1 MGEFDLFNFLYALSS
16 FCVGGAAML
25 GTFLALVSIF
35 PVQKIDDNE
44 KLLGQRLN
52 ELLTISFRTVDSYDE
67 LVEVRSQLMNV
78 AKSYKQIFDEW
89 GFQKESYHNL
99 INMAQ
104 NITVAIQSL
113 VIIAISCFIVAVS
126 KATDLLF
133 LALLS
138 AAFLIGIAIKFERK
152 YNRHSFFYKIT
163 AIRQRFL
170 KNVFFQRDQIQYP
183 LPEKLFYPCYFKN
196 IKLRNQLPSSGE
208 KLDIISIRAF
218 SQITFIRIHGNKE
231 KVAGDSQ
238 LHLTKYYI
246 DSMEFAKKYGIQ
258 SYICFY
264 IPNSIK
270 MNSDLQITVYCVKS
284 QSKNRVF
291 QIKKSE
297 IEKFYKEKDY
307 YELVLRSTVLPEKIE
322 KVMVNLVDEKVT
334 FWYKREYI
342 EQANFLSCAHMGWT
356 DGTYYDMFNFN
367 YVDSISLYED
377 KE

>member
-138 AAFLIGIAIKFERK
+138 AAFLIGIAIKFKRK

-218 SQITFIRIHGNKE
+218 SWVTFIKIHGNKE

-238 LHLTKYYI
+238 LVGL
-246 DSMEFAKKYGIQ
+246 SN
-258 SYICFY
+258 ICYTVLDEIIECIFWRFPSKRSHWEAV
-264 IPNSIK
+264 IISIII
-270 MNSDLQITVYCVKS
+270 SFELY
-284 QSKNRVF
+284 
-291 QIKKSE
+291 SE
-297 IEKFYKEKDY
+297 IF
-307 YELVLRSTVLPEKIE
+307 
-322 KVMVNLVDEKVT
+322 
-334 FWYKREYI
+334 KREETMRGIKAFVILAMTAFYFPVVPWGKRTNLFVLD
-342 EQANFLSCAHMGWT
+342 A
-356 DGTYYDMFNFN
+356 
-367 YVDSISLYED
+367 
-377 KE
+377 

>member
-89 GFQKESYHNL
+89 GFPKESYHNL

-138 AAFLIGIAIKFERK
+138 AAFLIGIEIKFKRK

-218 SQITFIRIHGNKE
+218 SQVTFIKIHGNKE

-238 LHLTKYYI
+238 LVGL
-246 DSMEFAKKYGIQ
+246 SN
-258 SYICFY
+258 ICYTVLDEIIECIFWRFPSKRSHWEAV
-264 IPNSIK
+264 IISIII
-270 MNSDLQITVYCVKS
+270 SFELY
-284 QSKNRVF
+284 
-291 QIKKSE
+291 SE
-297 IEKFYKEKDY
+297 IF
-307 YELVLRSTVLPEKIE
+307 
-322 KVMVNLVDEKVT
+322 
-334 FWYKREYI
+334 KREETMRGIKAFVILAMTAFYFPI
-342 EQANFLSCAHMGWT
+342 VPWGI
-356 DGTYYDMFNFN
+356 GTNLFVLDA
-367 YVDSISLYED
+367 
-377 KE
+377 